1 MSWPYELSQLEL
13 IPIEDN
19 AALLDLSAVDEES
32 RASTWVE
39 AMPAVF
45 PGLSVRR
52 IDHRASS
59 GTVRRIAMG
68 GGSLWAVR
76 SPPSQVSYTP
86 SRQVETPGISLM
98 MQRTGCTMVSQQRR
112 MCELEAGDICVLDEQ
127 FPFTMEG
134 AACGEFIFLRMPR
147 LTVLSRNPHLEHQT
161 AMALLS
167 VEPAVSLVGQTLA
180 AVLLTA
186 PFMRESQR
194 RAAVIAMIE
203 LLGTIQ
209 ARTGDGAGS
218 AWWRVQAALSF
229 IELNFA
235 VHGLSAEDVAQA
247 QRISRRRLDQL
258 LRESIGITIT
268 SQIWKRRLDQAAT
281 DLTDPARLTATA
293 SQIAFANG
301 FEDAAHFTRA
311 FRRSYGYSPLQWRQL
326 CRPRPS

>member
-1 MSWPYELSQLEL
+1 MSQLEL
-13 IPIEDN
+13 ITTDDS
-19 AALLDLSAVDEES
+19 AALLDLSAVEAES

-39 AMPAVF
+39 GVPSLF

-52 IDHRASS
+52 IDDHASS
-59 GTVRRIAMG
+59 GNIRRIVMG
-68 GGSLWAVR
+68 GGSLWSVR
-76 SPPSQVSYTP
+76 SPSSGVSYTP
-86 SRQVETPGISLM
+86 SRQIETPGISLM
-98 MQRTGCTMVSQQRR
+98 MQRTGRTMVNQQRR
-112 MCELEAGDICVLDEQ
+112 TCELEAGDICVLDEQ

-134 AACGEFIFLRMPR
+134 EASGEFVFLRMPR
-147 LTVLSRNPHLEHQT
+147 LTALSRNPHLEHQT
-161 AMALLS
+161 AVALLS

-180 AVLLTA
+180 AVLRTA

-203 LLGTIQ
+203 LLGTIE
-209 ARTGDGAGS
+209 ARTEEGSGA

-235 VHGLSAEDVAQA
+235 VQGLSAEDVSQA

-258 LRESIGITIT
+258 LREAIGRTIT
-268 SQIWKRRLDQAAT
+268 GQIWKRRLDQAAA
-281 DLTDPARLTATA
+281 DLADPGRASATA

-311 FRRSYGYSPLQWRQL
+311 FRRSHGYSPLQWRQF
-326 CRPRPS
+326 CRAAPPQ